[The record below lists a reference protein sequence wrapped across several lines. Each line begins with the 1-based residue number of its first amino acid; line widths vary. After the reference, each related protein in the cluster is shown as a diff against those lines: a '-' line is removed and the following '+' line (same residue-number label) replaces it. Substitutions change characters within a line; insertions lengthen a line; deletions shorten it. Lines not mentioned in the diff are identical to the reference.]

1 MRTTR
6 KALALVLA
14 LALCTA
20 LPACG
25 RQSEEDDAQTAVSS
39 QTEQVSAD
47 DAEDDADDDDDD
59 DDDDDAPVDVKS
71 VKVKGK
77 DDPSSKDDTS
87 SKSDKTAKST
97 TEAASTTTATTDKAA
112 ASTTTTGKSSSSSKT
127 SSGGTP
133 GNTSGGTSNS
143 ASGDTSTAAA
153 TEAPTEA
160 PTEAAP
166 AETEPMTDADPE
178 VPAEENVVSGIL
190 DLSAG
195 TYEGEGIAI
204 EGSTW
209 VVTGEGTYLVYGEMV
224 GQIEVRTTAKVKL
237 KLNGVT
243 IQDPA
248 GPAILV
254 TDAKKLTLTLVEG
267 TYNYLSDG
275 GDGTLDGCIC
285 TNDTL
290 EIKGAGALDVVGTV
304 AHGISSDDDII
315 IKNGTIKVDAA
326 KSALMA
332 NDDIT
337 VLGGELTAVGATNG
351 IKSKGT
357 LNISGGTVRAFG
369 GPKDTKSAL
378 YAAGPFTLTGG
389 YVYAVGCGATA
400 PDPAT
405 STQCAVNVRYTP
417 SLAAGTSAAVV
428 CDGMQFL
435 SETPGTAYNTLF
447 VSTPDMYEGMTVTA
461 YAADAVCGETTL
473 SGICTALE
481 AAVG

>member
-1 MRTTR
+1 MRKIR

-47 DAEDDADDDDDD
+47 DADDDEDDDD
-59 DDDDDAPVDVKS
+59 DDDDDAPVDIKS

-77 DDPSSKDDTS
+77 DDTS
-87 SKSDKTAKST
+87 SKSDKSAKST
-97 TEAASTTTATTDKAA
+97 TEAASTTTAATDKAS
-112 ASTTTTGKSSSSSKT
+112 ASTTTTSKSSSNSKT
-127 SSGGTP
+127 SSGSKSGGTS

-143 ASGDTSTAAA
+143 ASGNTSNAAA

-166 AETEPMTDADPE
+166 VETEPMTDADPE

-209 VVTGEGTYLVYGEMV
+209 VVTGEGTYLVYGETV

-243 IQDPA
+243 VQNPA

-254 TDAKKLTLTLVEG
+254 SDAKKLTLTLVEG

-304 AHGISSDDDII
+304 AHGISSDDDIV
-315 IKNGTIKVDAA
+315 IKNGTINVNAA

-332 NDDIT
+332 NDDIS

-378 YAAGPFTLTGG
+378 YAAGPFTITGG
-389 YVYAVGCGATA
+389 YVYAVGCGATD
-400 PDPAT
+400 PDPST

-473 SGICTALE
+473 SGICTTL
-481 AAVG
+481 AANTEPV